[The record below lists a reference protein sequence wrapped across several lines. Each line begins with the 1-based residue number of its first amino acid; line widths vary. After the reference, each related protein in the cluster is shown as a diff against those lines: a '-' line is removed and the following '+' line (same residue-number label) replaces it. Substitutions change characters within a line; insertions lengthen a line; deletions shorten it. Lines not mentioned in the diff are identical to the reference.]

1 MEVKLNSMKQ
11 IQDNKKIAQDIM
23 RTIVLMESHPI
34 ADQET
39 ESELIYEISS
49 LYNQLNMLYDTESKR
64 THDDVEL
71 KDYHII
77 EFEGEYIYKDKLTGF
92 APRLKQDIMKENSD
106 KDLKILEETLKNI
119 ASKHYLEMLEARRLL
134 NRALMYVEN
143 DKNYGSR
150 EESLSSEMQDFI
162 SKVDEFKKDCKETP
176 QLDQLFQSFNK
187 YYQTK
192 LK

>member
-1 MEVKLNSMKQ
+1 MEIKINNMK
-11 IQDNKKIAQDIM
+11 
-23 RTIVLMESHPI
+23 
-34 ADQET
+34 
-39 ESELIYEISS
+39 
-49 LYNQLNMLYDTESKR
+49 
-64 THDDVEL
+64 EL
-71 KDYHII
+71 K
-77 EFEGEYIYKDKLTGF
+77 
-92 APRLKQDIMKENSD
+92 N
-106 KDLKILEETLKNI
+106 LEETLKNI